1 MLPRIQ
7 ESPTR
12 ILSATLTVSDL
23 LDFQSTDEAPLLVE
37 VDTTDDDGR
46 TYRQSHIVAKLSEK
60 HDTVKGHH
68 EFTIC
73 FADPTLAA
81 HTYGPEDTVTI
92 HRMFFA
98 P

>member
-1 MLPRIQ
+1 MFPRIQ

-23 LDFQSTDEAPLLVE
+23 LDFSSTDEAPLLVE
-37 VDTTDDDGR
+37 VDTTDDGR
-46 TYRQSHIVAKLSEK
+46 TWRQSHIVAKRSED
-60 HDTVKGHH
+60 HDIVKVHH

-98 P
+98 S